1 MTDVVPSSKYRSI
14 SGDIDENEK
23 LQLSLRGRTF
33 LGFRVVIGTVK
44 LATKDLAKQYPNI
57 PDGTPISSLSIMDP
71 L

>member
-1 MTDVVPSSKYRSI
+1 MSDIDPSSKYRSI
-14 SGDIDENEK
+14 SGDIDENEN

-44 LATKDLAKQYPNI
+44 LATKDLAKQYPNV
-57 PDGTPISSLSIMDP
+57 PDGTLISSSSIMEP

>member
-1 MTDVVPSSKYRSI
+1 MTYI
-14 SGDIDENEK
+14 HDED

-44 LATKDLAKQYPNI
+44 LAIKDLAKQYPNV
-57 PDGTPISSLSIMDP
+57 PDGTLISSSSIMDP